1 MWLLSPEIVLIL
13 FTRGLPCVQ
22 CAKNCTTCEYYTANY
37 RIFLEHQLN
46 SKRFPRAISNSRRFQ
61 GLPGVVDILL
71 LLQKFVTVR
80 CAPSA
85 AAAFTQVRR
94 SWNKRAFLCCTW
106 HHHPQ
111 HTNVFNHDATFKT
124 ACQASKLVGVT
135 QKSECIALS
144 TYCQIPSSR
153 HTCLYK

>member
-1 MWLLSPEIVLIL
+1 MFLLVPAYPGCPGSKAVKWSLLLLYPRYILNRTWLLSPEIVLIL

-22 CAKNCTTCEYYTANY
+22 CAKNCPTCKYYTANY

-46 SKRFPRAISNSRRFQ
+46 SKRFPRAISNSRRFR

-85 AAAFTQVRR
+85 AAAFTQV
-94 SWNKRAFLCCTW
+94 SGICRAGRLCGT
-106 HHHPQ
+106 
-111 HTNVFNHDATFKT
+111 V
-124 ACQASKLVGVT
+124 S
-135 QKSECIALS
+135 
-144 TYCQIPSSR
+144 
-153 HTCLYK
+153 

>member
-13 FTRGLPCVQ
+13 FTRGLLCVQ

-94 SWNKRAFLCCTW
+94 AETSVLFSAVRDIITRSTQMYSTTMLPLK
-106 HHHPQ
+106 Q
-111 HTNVFNHDATFKT
+111 HAKPPNWW
-124 ACQASKLVGVT
+124 ASLRN
-135 QKSECIALS
+135 QNA
-144 TYCQIPSSR
+144 
-153 HTCLYK
+153 